1 MTNKRRINVWRWAS
15 LGLLLSVLMA
25 APAAAQTMGVR
36 AGVSLDPD
44 QFYFGGHV
52 ETDPLV
58 GRVRFRPNA
67 EIGLGDNVTLVAL
80 NFEFAYI
87 FPSQQAWSLY
97 AGAGPALNII
107 DTDRDTEAQGGF
119 NILIGAAHRDGLFVE
134 LKVGALDSPNVKFGV
149 GYVFR

>member
-1 MTNKRRINVWRWAS
+1 MWQWAS
-15 LGLLLSVLMA
+15 VSVLLGVLMA
-25 APAAAQTMGVR
+25 TPAAAQTMGVR

-58 GRVRFRPNA
+58 DRLRFRPNA
-67 EIGLGDNVTLVAL
+67 EIGLGDHVTLVAL
-80 NFEFAYI
+80 NFEFAYA

-107 DTDRDTEAQGGF
+107 NTDRNTEAQGGF

>member
-1 MTNKRRINVWRWAS
+1 MLS
-15 LGLLLSVLMA
+15 LLVA
-25 APAAAQTMGVR
+25 APAAAQTAGVQ

-52 ETDPLV
+52 QTAPLV
-58 GRVRFRPNA
+58 DRLRFRPSA
-67 EIGLGDNVTLVAL
+67 EIGLGNDVTLVGL
-80 NFEFAYI
+80 NLEFAYV

-107 DTDRDTEAQGGF
+107 HIDRDTQAQGGF

-134 LKVGALDSPNVKFGV
+134 FKVGALDSPNVKFGI

>member
-1 MTNKRRINVWRWAS
+1 MRIVAS

-58 GRVRFRPNA
+58 DRVRFRPNA
-67 EIGLGDNVTLVAL
+67 EIGLGDDLTVIAF
-80 NFEFAYI
+80 NFEFAYV
-87 FPSQQAWSLY
+87 FPPQQAWDLY
-97 AGAGPALNII
+97 VGAGPALNII
-107 DTDRDTEAQGGF
+107 DGDQDTDARGGF
-119 NILIGAAHRDGLFVE
+119 NILIGAAHQDGLFVE
-134 LKVGALDSPNVKFGV
+134 LKVGALDSPKVKFGV

>member
-1 MTNKRRINVWRWAS
+1 MGLMLS
-15 LGLLLSVLMA
+15 LLVA
-25 APAAAQTMGVR
+25 APAAAQTAGVQ

-52 ETDPLV
+52 QTAPLV
-58 GRVRFRPNA
+58 DRLRFRPSA
-67 EIGLGDNVTLVAL
+67 EIGLGNDVTLVGL
-80 NFEFAYI
+80 NLEFAYV

-107 DTDRDTEAQGGF
+107 HIDRDTQAQGGF

-134 LKVGALDSPNVKFGV
+134 FKVGALDSPNVKFGI

>member
-1 MTNKRRINVWRWAS
+1 MMWTRVYSLRRRAIMGLMLS
-15 LGLLLSVLMA
+15 LLVA
-25 APAAAQTMGVR
+25 APAAAQTAGVQ

-52 ETDPLV
+52 QTAPLV
-58 GRVRFRPNA
+58 DRLRFRPSA
-67 EIGLGDNVTLVAL
+67 EIGLGNDVTLVGL
-80 NFEFAYI
+80 NLEFAYV

-107 DTDRDTEAQGGF
+107 HIDRDTQAQGGF

-134 LKVGALDSPNVKFGV
+134 FKVGALDSPNVKFGI

>member
-1 MTNKRRINVWRWAS
+1 MGLMLS
-15 LGLLLSVLMA
+15 LLVA
-25 APAAAQTMGVR
+25 APAAAQTAGVQ

-52 ETDPLV
+52 QTAPLV
-58 GRVRFRPNA
+58 DRLRFRPSA
-67 EIGLGDNVTLVAL
+67 EIGLGNNVTLVGL
-80 NFEFAYI
+80 NLEFAYV

-107 DTDRDTEAQGGF
+107 DTDRDTAAQGGF

-134 LKVGALDSPNVKFGV
+134 FKVGALDSPNVKFGI